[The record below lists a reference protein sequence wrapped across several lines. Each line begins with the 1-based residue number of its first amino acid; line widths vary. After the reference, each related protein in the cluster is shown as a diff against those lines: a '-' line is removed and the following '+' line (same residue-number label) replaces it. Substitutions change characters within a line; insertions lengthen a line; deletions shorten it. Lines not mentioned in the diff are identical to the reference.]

1 MTAGG
6 AFPNDFRGQVGN
18 GPYDREQV
26 DLRRTERTELTH
38 LNSFECSVGGEGGG
52 W

>member
-1 MTAGG
+1 MMAGG
-6 AFPNDFRGQVGN
+6 AFPNAFRGQAGN
-18 GPYDREQV
+18 SPYQGSGWIYVE
-26 DLRRTERTELTH
+26 LNEKELTH